1 MKKNIIKYL
10 YSEWG
15 DYTIGRRLISAT
27 IFFAVFPL
35 PFFLVAIPTPIQNFN
50 NFDNLAK
57 KEFFVTLIYSSLT
70 FFSILYAL
78 FYRIIKRREE
88 LISKYPIF
96 TYILE
101 FLYGFVACMFYLVLF
116 MELNGNI
123 TSYSQSPIILL
134 LLLVLSIIIILVC
147 YYKFNNFFINFM
159 DTNFNLRDKHWD
171 SYDMDNKYFKYSWM
185 FVFLMIIVCG
195 TINVVTGNDYFSF
208 GIVAGYVLFL
218 YGTYLMLASISCII
232 YSYKERKKGK
242 VI

>member
-1 MKKNIIKYL
+1 MKYL

-15 DYTIGRRLISAT
+15 DYTIGKELIGAT

-57 KEFFVTLIYSSLT
+57 KEFFVTLIYTSLT

-78 FYRIIKRREE
+78 FYCILQRRDE

-101 FLYGFVACMFYLVLF
+101 FLYGFVVCMFCLVVF
-116 MELNGNI
+116 MKSIGNI
-123 TSYSQSPIILL
+123 TSYSQTPIILL
-134 LLLVLSIIIILVC
+134 LLLLLSIIIILVC

-195 TINVVTGNDYFSF
+195 TINVVTGNDYFF
-208 GIVAGYVLFL
+208 LGIVAGCVLFL

-232 YSYKERKKGK
+232 YSYKERKEK
-242 VI
+242 VSN